1 VTNLQD
7 PRISTRARGG
17 FMTFGVSLGAM
28 IAGVTRVRCPGCD
41 RETECKLVQSINP
54 VTDPSAKARL
64 LAGEL
69 NVLDCACGRRTQLA
83 ATVLFHDPAADY
95 WCQVCPGGEQAM
107 AQGEAAFRAAGAR
120 GTQRL
125 VPSLNALIEKV
136 KLLDAGL
143 EDWAIEMT
151 KVLLLAS
158 REEGDLE
165 RVLLFDGVDHDT
177 IRWLLFED
185 GHARVSTS
193 PVGAYAKLAAR
204 TQGQPGLRE
213 LRIDRAWAIGAVR
226 TMIAAAN

>member
-1 VTNLQD
+1 
-7 PRISTRARGG
+7 
-17 FMTFGVSLGAM
+17 M
-28 IAGVTRVRCPGCD
+28 IVGVTRVRCPGCG

-54 VTDPSAKARL
+54 VTDPSSKAQL

-69 NVLDCACGRRTQLA
+69 NVLHCVCGRRTQLA
-83 ATVLFHDPAADY
+83 ATVLFHDPAAAY

-107 AQGEAAFRAAGAR
+107 AQGEVAFRAAGAG

-143 EDWAIEMT
+143 EDWAIEMA

-158 REEGDLE
+158 REDGDLE
-165 RVLLFDGVDHDT
+165 RVLLFDGVEDGA

-185 GHARVSTS
+185 GRARVSTS
-193 PVGAYAKLAAR
+193 PLGAYAKLAAR
-204 TQGQPGLRE
+204 TQGHPGPRE
-213 LRIDRAWAIGAVR
+213 LRIDRAWAIDAVR
-226 TMIAAAN
+226 MMIAAAN

>member
-1 VTNLQD
+1 
-7 PRISTRARGG
+7 
-17 FMTFGVSLGAM
+17 M

-41 RETECKLVQSINP
+41 RESECKLVQSINA
-54 VTDPSAKARL
+54 VTDLPVKARL

-83 ATVLFHDPAADY
+83 ATVLFHDPVAAY
-95 WCQVCPGGEQAM
+95 WCQVCPGDEQAM
-107 AQGEAAFRAAGAR
+107 AQGEAAFRAAGTG

-136 KLLDAGL
+136 RLLDAGL
-143 EDWAIEMT
+143 EDWAIEMV

-158 REEGDLE
+158 REDGDLE

-177 IRWLLFED
+177 IRWLVFED
-185 GHARVSTS
+185 GRARVTTS
-193 PVGAYAKLAAR
+193 PLGAYAKLAAR
-204 TQGQPGLRE
+204 TQGRPALRE
-213 LRIDRAWAIGAVR
+213 LRIDRAWAVGAVR